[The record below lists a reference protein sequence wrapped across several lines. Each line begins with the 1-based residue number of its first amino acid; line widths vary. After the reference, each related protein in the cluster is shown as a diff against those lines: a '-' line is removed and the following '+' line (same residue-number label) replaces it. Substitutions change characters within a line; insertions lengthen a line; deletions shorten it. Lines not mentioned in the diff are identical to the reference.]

1 MGGKSIMKKKVIAAV
16 VGFIAL
22 ALAAVWLIG
31 CGHSHEARDPNK
43 RVHQSF
49 NGGK

>member
-1 MGGKSIMKKKVIAAV
+1 MKKKVIAAV

-31 CGHSHEARDPNK
+31 CSGHSHKARDPNK

-49 NGGK
+49 TENLPK